1 MTNYMYYDYANSKV
15 AKIKEDRIEYEN
27 ARSMKSY
34 FDKQCLEN
42 GSTLEGRKRSFIY
55 LVHKKKYIP
64 ITISLSPLRIYFP
77 IAPIKDPSC
86 KWVNFSSIKEILY
99 HKKTCTIIFYDDTC
113 LTCNNSE
120 RIKESIHAIY
130 RYLNILNIYPQLPSQ
145 PEQP

>member
-15 AKIKEDRIEYEN
+15 AKIKEDKIEYEN

-42 GSTLEGRKRSFIY
+42 GSTLEGR
-55 LVHKKKYIP
+55 
-64 ITISLSPLRIYFP
+64 

-113 LTCNNSE
+113 LTCNNPE

>member
-15 AKIKEDRIEYEN
+15 AKIKEDKIEYEN

-86 KWVNFSSIKEILY
+86 TRSSHHSLSSHENNLS
-99 HKKTCTIIFYDDTC
+99 FYVPVRALMC
-113 LTCNNSE
+113 
-120 RIKESIHAIY
+120 
-130 RYLNILNIYPQLPSQ
+130 
-145 PEQP
+145 

>member
-15 AKIKEDRIEYEN
+15 AKIKEDQIEYEN

-55 LVHKKKYIP
+55 LVHKKKFIP

-77 IAPIKDPSC
+77 TAPIKDPSC

-99 HKKTCTIIFYDDTC
+99 HKKHVPSFSMTIHV
-113 LTCNNSE
+113 L
-120 RIKESIHAIY
+120 HAI
-130 RYLNILNIYPQLPSQ
+130 ILNESKKAFMQSIAI
-145 PEQP
+145 